1 MPASTHNKK
10 RLVITID
17 GPAGAGKTTV
27 SRILAD
33 SLGYKYIDTGALYR
47 GVAFEAR
54 AAGLS
59 KNDDVGL
66 ENLCNTLKLK
76 FIRSDKGI
84 RLLSNDS
91 DITDQI
97 RTPEITMLASALS
110 ARPIVR
116 KFLLGLQRSMGRKKG
131 VVFEGRDMG
140 TVVFPDAD
148 IKFFLDANHKI
159 RALRRFQELSP
170 EASQTIEDVEKD
182 ICRRDKND
190 STRTLAPLRPA
201 NNAILIDSTN
211 LSAKKVVDLMLSYV
225 EKAL

>member
-1 MPASTHNKK
+1 
-10 RLVITID
+10 
-17 GPAGAGKTTV
+17 
-27 SRILAD
+27 
-33 SLGYKYIDTGALYR
+33 
-47 GVAFEAR
+47 
-54 AAGLS
+54 
-59 KNDDVGL
+59 
-66 ENLCNTLKLK
+66 
-76 FIRSDKGI
+76 
-84 RLLSNDS
+84 
-91 DITDQI
+91 
-97 RTPEITMLASALS
+97 MLASALS

-116 KFLLGLQRSMGRKKG
+116 KFLLGLQRNMGRKKG

-159 RALRRFQELSP
+159 RAFRRYQELSP
-170 EASQTIEDVEKD
+170 ETSQTIEDVEKD